1 MRKTNL
7 ARLLAH
13 RVDGIFLSDFE
24 QGEIGPDLFRHAC
37 LMGLEGMVSMH
48 RDRPFAALGQGQEPQ
63 ACVQPGSGSVR
74 LSRRRAGRR
83 RSRLSVIGSP
93 PLPLA
98 AACAPGSFW
107 RYGRP
112 WRASPLG
119 DGLHHM
125 AAESPC
131 REPGKTR

>member
-1 MRKTNL
+1 MRSAGFRISPVKPA
-7 ARLLAH
+7 AR
-13 RVDGIFLSDFE
+13 S
-24 QGEIGPDLFRHAC
+24 
-37 LMGLEGMVSMH
+37 
-48 RDRPFAALGQGQEPQ
+48 
-63 ACVQPGSGSVR
+63 
-74 LSRRRAGRR
+74 RR

-93 PLPLA
+93 PLPLLTPYA

-131 REPGKTR
+131 RESGKTR